1 MTDILRHSSK
11 LSPEQQAIGAKC
23 FHPTG
28 TFLEFEKEAVEGSIP
43 DRFDKIAA
51 VYPDKIAVKSGSRK
65 FTYEEL
71 NVDSNRI
78 AQAILAESGY
88 NSEPIAIY
96 LNHDCD
102 IIAAIIGVLKAGKI
116 YVPLDPNDPAVRNEL
131 MLEDSQARLLL
142 GNSLTLSRLHELK
155 SPTSRILDID
165 NISSKVST
173 DRPNVSVSADMIA
186 YIMYTSGST
195 GKPKAVMQNHR
206 NLLQQTLVYTNSL
219 HISAEDKLTL
229 VHSCA
234 NGACTPN
241 LFGTLLNGAALY
253 PFDVRNYGA
262 IQLSKYLS
270 IEGIT
275 IYHSIP
281 ALFRSWAHSLSGA
294 ENFSHLRIVHLS
306 GDAASKKDLQLYKK
320 HLPPTCVFVHR
331 LGSREANTIFLHL
344 MDKHCEFIRNMVP
357 VGPAVQ
363 GKGVFLID
371 DNGERVRDGEVG
383 EIVIKSRYLSPG
395 YWRDPERTKAV
406 FEVVPDENGIRTF
419 RTGDLGRLLPDGSFE
434 HLGRKDDRVKI
445 RGYRVETAEVELTI
459 LNQGDIKEV
468 AVVARENRDGETE
481 LVAYIVSAVDPVPP
495 ISELRRFIETTLPLH
510 MIPSAFMFM
519 SHLPV
524 LPGGKLDRNALPE
537 PTWNRQTLDSAF
549 VPPHTP
555 VEKTLS
561 SIWREVFEVE
571 EIGIKDSFF
580 DFGGHSLTATKIIAA
595 ICETYQVE
603 AELRLLF
610 DNPTIEK
617 LAAAITEK
625 LTNESSHH

>member
-1 MTDILRHSSK
+1 MGT
-11 LSPEQQAIGAKC
+11 KC

-28 TFLEFEKEAVEGSIP
+28 IFRKFEKEAVEGSIP

-51 VYPDKIAVKSGSRK
+51 VHPDKIAVKSGSRK

-71 NVDSNRI
+71 NVESNRI
-78 AQAILAESGY
+78 AQAILAESD

-131 MLEDSQARLLL
+131 MLEDSQARLML
-142 GNSLTLSRLHELK
+142 GNSLTLSCLHELK

-165 NISSKVST
+165 NISSKVSS
-173 DRPNVSVSADMIA
+173 DRPDVSVSADRIA

-206 NLLQQTLVYTNSL
+206 NLLQQTLVYTNTL
-219 HISAEDKLTL
+219 HISADDKLTL
-229 VHSCA
+229 LHSCS

-281 ALFRSWAHSLSGA
+281 ALFRSWAHSLSGS
-294 ENFSHLRIVHLS
+294 EKFSDLRIMHLS
-306 GDAASKKDLQLYKK
+306 GDAASKKDLELYKK
-320 HLPPTCVFVHR
+320 HLPPNCVFVHR

-363 GKGVFLID
+363 GKEVFLID

-406 FEVVPDENGIRTF
+406 LEVVPDENGIRTF
-419 RTGDLGRLLPDGSFE
+419 RTGDLGRLLPDGCFE
-434 HLGRKDDRVKI
+434 HLGRKDYRVKI
-445 RGYRVETAEVELTI
+445 RGFRVEIAEVELTI
-459 LNQGDIKEV
+459 LNKGDFKEV
-468 AVVARENRDGETE
+468 AVVACENRHGETE
-481 LVAYIVSAVDPVPP
+481 LIAYIVPAVDPVPP
-495 ISELRRFIETTLPLH
+495 VSELRRFMETTLPLH

-519 SHLPV
+519 SHLPL
-524 LPGGKLDRNALPE
+524 LPSGKLDRNALPE
-537 PTWNRQTLDSAF
+537 PTWNRQTLESAF
-549 VPPHTP
+549 VPPQTP
-555 VEKTLS
+555 VERTLA
-561 SIWREVFEVE
+561 SIWREVIEVD

-580 DFGGHSLTATKIIAA
+580 DFGGHSLTATKIITA

-603 AELRLLF
+603 AELRILF